1 MNKKFM
7 EAYAEAMKLNEDWF
21 DNKEDVENFDK
32 QFGGVE
38 SELSKLIKADLRAA
52 GINSKKEAEKE
63 AAEVTA
69 DAKETSSE
77 VAAESQPIVNEQP
90 QEQSTDVVTDES
102 TIAQTPEQVQIEAAT
117 EQVANEEEMKA
128 EFAGID
134 TEAIKAD
141 IENKYSEKFINEIKD
156 GLIQAL
162 PQFANQITAAFDMA
176 LKVNAE
182 QTPLTESVK
191 FDENGAGT
199 NVTAVCKAFNLTLKD
214 WYRLNDNAKI
224 NLYKKY
230 LSTYDVPAQVNAS
243 INNSINKLLAKKQAT
258 ANVHT
263 GAASSDVTTAINA
276 IAKATITAVNNAK
289 MSEAWHPIQNMKNSV
304 ANFTKSIV
312 GDNDFS
318 RQQAFNTE
326 KLNVIDQLKNTT
338 NYNDFMN
345 IINGSKLQTADPQ
358 AAKNNQTNNQNNN
371 QQQQNQ
377 QTQAQS
383 QQYNQQNN
391 NKSNDSQ
398 NAEGQAIT
406 NNNQQNDNAQVDSSN
421 MAAEAQKMLAQ
432 AGLSGIDVNQLMKVY
447 KLLTNNPVTKKLF
460 ESRLVENDQVAQQ
473 NQQQG
478 QQNANNGEQQQNQ
491 PADNQQ
497 NDNNQ
502 QANQS
507 NDNNQQANNNG
518 EQQNNGNGGVDPA
531 KAEEAAK
538 KAVGQLQQAGVTIE
552 LLQKAGLQ

>member
-7 EAYAEAMKLNEDWF
+7 EAYAEAMKLNEGWF

-102 TIAQTPEQVQIEAAT
+102 TIAQTPEQVRIEAAT

-128 EFAGID
+128 ESAGID

-176 LKVNAE
+176 LKGAAE
-182 QTPLTESVK
+182 QTQLTESVK
-191 FDENGAGT
+191 FDESGAGT
-199 NVTAVCKAFNLTLKD
+199 NVTAVCKAFNLTLRD
-214 WYRLNDNAKI
+214 WYRLNDDTKI

-258 ANVHT
+258 ANVQT
-263 GAASSDVTTAINA
+263 GAVSSDITTAINA

-345 IINGSKLQTADPQ
+345 IINGSKLQTTDPQ

-371 QQQQNQ
+371 QQNQ

-383 QQYNQQNN
+383 QQSNQQNN
-391 NKSNDSQ
+391 NQSNDSQ
-398 NAEGQAIT
+398 NAKGQESNT
-406 NNNQQNDNAQVDSSN
+406 TDNQQNNQQNDNNQVDSSN
-421 MAAEAQKMLAQ
+421 MSAEAQKLLAQ

-473 NQQQG
+473 NQQQSNG
-478 QQNANNGEQQQNQ
+478 QQNQQNANNGDQQQQNQ
-491 PADNQQ
+491 QVNQQ

-502 QANQS
+502 QAN
-507 NDNNQQANNNG
+507 NNG
-518 EQQNNGNGGVDPA
+518 DQQNNGNGGVDPV